1 MQTPPTTTSPTFPTH
16 RAMADTQRP
25 LQATTAPTQPG
36 PLIGVSGLYK
46 RYGRKSV
53 LRGVEMSVAA
63 GQVMALLGDNGAGKS
78 TLIRIIS
85 GLAKADRG
93 EIFLDGIS
101 LKNVGH
107 ELRRYIGLVSHAP
120 LLYDSLSAEENLAFF
135 AALYDIQEPSA
146 RIATI
151 LHEVD
156 LWTRRRDPV
165 RTYSRGMVQRL
176 AIGRAI
182 LHNPPVLLLDEPD
195 TGLDQSSAQ
204 MLHELIRS
212 LGAGNRAILLSTH
225 NLDRAVEWADS
236 VSLLVGGK
244 IVYQEA
250 SAALSGA
257 QLRQVYAEANG
268 AALRPDMSD
277 AALRPDSSGAESRQ
291 VFREEA

>member
-1 MQTPPTTTSPTFPTH
+1 
-16 RAMADTQRP
+16 MADAPADANASIAEANSRP
-25 LQATTAPTQPG
+25 LIQ
-36 PLIGVSGLYK
+36 VSGLYK

-53 LRGVEMSVAA
+53 LRGVALNVAA

-78 TLIRIIS
+78 TLLRIVS

-93 EIFLDGIS
+93 DVLLDGHS
-101 LKNVGH
+101 LKSIGH
-107 ELRRYIGLVSHAP
+107 ELRRYIGLVSHTP

-135 AALYDIQEPSA
+135 ASMYDIQQPGQ

-151 LHEVD
+151 LREID

-165 RTYSRGMVQRL
+165 RTYSRGMLQRL

-195 TGLDQSSAQ
+195 TGLDQGSAQ
-204 MLHELIRS
+204 MLHELVRT

-244 IVYQEA
+244 IVYQD
-250 SAALSGA
+250 AAAHLSGA
-257 QLRQVYAEANG
+257 QLRQVYVEATTQAE
-268 AALRPDMSD
+268 
-277 AALRPDSSGAESRQ
+277 
-291 VFREEA
+291 

>member
-1 MQTPPTTTSPTFPTH
+1 
-16 RAMADTQRP
+16 MADAQPAVFSSTPEPKARP
-25 LQATTAPTQPG
+25 LIQ
-36 PLIGVSGLYK
+36 VSGLYK
-46 RYGRKSV
+46 RFGRKNV
-53 LRGVEMSVAA
+53 LRGVEMDVTA

-78 TLIRIIS
+78 TLLRIIS

-93 EIFLDGIS
+93 DVRLDGHS
-101 LKNVGH
+101 LKSVGH
-107 ELRRYIGLVSHAP
+107 ELRRYIGLVSHSP

-135 AALYDIQEPSA
+135 ARMYDIQQPAERVAS
-146 RIATI
+146 I
-151 LHEVD
+151 LHDVD

-204 MLHELIRS
+204 MLQELIRS
-212 LGAGNRAILLSTH
+212 LGAENRAILLSTH

-244 IVYQEA
+244 IVYQDTTA
-250 SAALSGA
+250 HLSGP
-257 QLRQVYAEANG
+257 QLRQVYTQA
-268 AALRPDMSD
+268 S
-277 AALRPDSSGAESRQ
+277 AESK
-291 VFREEA
+291 